1 VARAIIYMEQCM
13 TNYRILAAAVI
24 LAGAGLLQ
32 GCYTAPTP
40 VTVPGRTMG
49 ERFEKSWQA
58 ARGAAA
64 DAGVRVTSE
73 DRGTGTLK
81 GSVGASNVLIT
92 VVPQQVDQ
100 TIQVGFSVTGGDA
113 SQDANLKEHLTHA
126 YQRRMGR

>member
-1 VARAIIYMEQCM
+1 M
-13 TNYRILAAAVI
+13 TNYKILSGGIVFAAA
-24 LAGAGLLQ
+24 LLLQ

-40 VTVPGRTMG
+40 VSVPGRSMQ

-64 DAGVRVTSE
+64 DAGVRITTE
-73 DRGTGTLK
+73 DRGTGTLR
-81 GSVGASNVLIT
+81 GTVGVSKVWIT

-100 TIQVGFSVTGGDA
+100 TIQVGFTVTGGDA